1 METIYFG
8 ACPELINKDLK
19 VKDIKKIIKDK
30 KGIQEENQIF
40 HVHFQIWDF
49 GSEEQNE
56 YSFWDFLNIKVYDK
70 TRYNATITK
79 NYYENT
85 AILDLNKKV
94 EELKKSV
101 FEQTKTPIDRLKFY
115 LGAEELTDDRTL
127 SEQDLFENEL
137 FIKFKTKLDDIIYI
151 KYPNS
156 EIKEIKTDLCITGME
171 LLGQFVPDYFH
182 KDNGFIL
189 KYNLFYNNK
198 KIQLTDLLVNSGIKN
213 GDTIELKERSNMQ
226 IFLKTLTG
234 KTVTFDVEPS
244 DTIKLFHIF
253 ILLKEGI
260 PPDQQRLIFAGRQ
273 LENNRTFSDYNIQ
286 KESTLHLVLRLRG

>member
-1 METIYFG
+1 METINFG
-8 ACPELINKDLK
+8 AYPELINKDLK

-30 KGIQEENQIF
+30 IGIQEGNQIF
-40 HVHFQIWDF
+40 HVHFHIWDL
-49 GSEEQNE
+49 GSECQNE
-56 YSFWDFLNIKVYDK
+56 YSFWDFLTIKVFDK

-101 FEQTKTPIDRLKFY
+101 FEQTKTPIDR
-115 LGAEELTDDRTL
+115 
-127 SEQDLFENEL
+127 NEL

-171 LLGQFVPDYFH
+171 LLGQFVPDSIH
-182 KDNGFIL
+182 KDKGFVL

-198 KIQLTDLLVNSGIKN
+198 KIQLNDLLVNSGVKS
-213 GDTIELKERSNMQ
+213 GDTIELRKRDNMP
-226 IFLKTLTG
+226 ILLKTLTG
-234 KTVTFDVEPS
+234 KTVIFDVEPS
-244 DTIKLFHIF
+244 DTIKIFHIF
-253 ILLKEGI
+253 ISLNQGI
-260 PPDQQRLIFAGRQ
+260 PPDQQRLIFASKQ
-273 LENNRTFSDYNIQ
+273 LEDNRTFYDYNIQ
-286 KESTLHLVLRLRG
+286 RESTLHLVLRLRG

>member
-1 METIYFG
+1 MS
-8 ACPELINKDLK
+8 N
-19 VKDIKKIIKDK
+19 VKFS
-30 KGIQEENQIF
+30 GYSP
-40 HVHFQIWDF
+40 
-49 GSEEQNE
+49 GYLNE
-56 YSFWDFLNIKVYDK
+56 CSLWNFLTIKVFDK
-70 TRYNATITK
+70 TRYNATIK
-79 NYYENT
+79 KKYYENT

-94 EELKKSV
+94 EELKKSF

-115 LGAEELTDDRTL
+115 LGEEELTDDITI
-127 SEQDLFENEL
+127 SAQDLFENKL
-137 FIKFKTKLDDIIYI
+137 FIKFNTKLDDIIYL
-151 KYPNS
+151 KYPKS

-171 LLGQFVPDYFH
+171 LLGQFVPDSIH
-182 KDNGFIL
+182 KDKGFVL

>member
-1 METIYFG
+1 MG
-8 ACPELINKDLK
+8 K
-19 VKDIKKIIKDK
+19 
-30 KGIQEENQIF
+30 
-40 HVHFQIWDF
+40 
-49 GSEEQNE
+49 
-56 YSFWDFLNIKVYDK
+56 
-70 TRYNATITK
+70 
-79 NYYENT
+79 
-85 AILDLNKKV
+85 
-94 EELKKSV
+94 
-101 FEQTKTPIDRLKFY
+101 
-115 LGAEELTDDRTL
+115 EELTDDITI
-127 SEQDLFENEL
+127 SAQALFKKEL
-137 FIKFKTKLDDIIYI
+137 LIKFNTKLDDIIYL
-151 KYPNS
+151 KYPKS
-156 EIKEIKTDLCITGME
+156 EIKEIKIDLCITGME
-171 LLGQFVPDYFH
+171 LLEQFVPDSFH

>member
-1 METIYFG
+1 METINFG

-127 SEQDLFENEL
+127 SEKDLFENEL

-171 LLGQFVPDYFH
+171 LLGQFVPDSIH
-182 KDNGFIL
+182 KDKGFVL

-198 KIQLTDLLVNSGIKN
+198 KIQLNDLLVNSGVKS
-213 GDTIELKERSNMQ
+213 GDTIELRKRDNMP
-226 IFLKTLTG
+226 ILLKTLTG
-234 KTVTFDVEPS
+234 KTVIFDVEPS
-244 DTIKLFHIF
+244 DTIKIFHIF
-253 ILLKEGI
+253 ISLNQGI
-260 PPDQQRLIFAGRQ
+260 PPDQQRLIFASKQ
-273 LENNRTFSDYNIQ
+273 LEDNRTFYDYNIQ
-286 KESTLHLVLRLRG
+286 RESTLHLVLRLRG